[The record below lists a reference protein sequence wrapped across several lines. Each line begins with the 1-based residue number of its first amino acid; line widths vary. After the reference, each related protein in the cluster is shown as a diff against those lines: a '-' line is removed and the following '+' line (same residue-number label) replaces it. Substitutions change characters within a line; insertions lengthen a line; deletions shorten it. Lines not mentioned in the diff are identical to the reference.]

1 MCTYIQNFGHETYND
16 MVMCV
21 GQDIIYDAY
30 SPKKF
35 KIRII
40 ILVSSSCHFGSCK
53 RFVFSRIRHA
63 LITQYIGDK
72 TEKN

>member
-1 MCTYIQNFGHETYND
+1 MCTYIQNFDHETCND

-21 GQDIIYDAY
+21 GRDIIYDAY

-40 ILVSSSCHFGSCK
+40 TVSSSCYFGSCK
-53 RFVFSRIRHA
+53 RFVFAELGTH
-63 LITQYIGDK
+63 
-72 TEKN
+72 